1 MTQSYWKLVLIS
13 LGRIGHRLSLRLRP
27 AALRQSLFAV
37 LGLVTRLPGIRHI
50 LAWRVRRRM
59 RMRPGHFEI
68 TRRKSLIR
76 RISWRQ
82 MADGGNVAFAIAVLA
97 IVTGSMMA
105 EEEPVGSNPARIAQQ
120 AEENRTDAPP
130 MPEDKGMRLSG
141 HVALLLQVAMLE
153 DALTRL
159 EEIES
164 YTTKFEKQERI
175 DGELSDRQVLATK
188 IRHEPFSVYF
198 KYEEGAVGQEV
209 LFPISEK
216 DRRMLVKSARLGGR
230 LPTMKLDPHSP
241 LVMSESRY
249 PITMAGI
256 RELTRMTLEI
266 RQQDVRKPQGSVR
279 IDLRDDVRFDGRPV
293 YAYTID
299 YSNAKVS
306 QVYRRCILYID
317 KQLKLPVFVRNW
329 TWSNQADGATS
340 GEFDDSTLIE
350 YYAFRKINTSARLQ
364 RIDFARENG
373 EYNLK

>member
-1 MTQSYWKLVLIS
+1 MTRFRWKFVLS
-13 LGRIGHRLSLRLRP
+13 FLSHTWHRLSFRLRP
-27 AALRQSLFAV
+27 ANILLSVLAI
-37 LGLVTRLPGIRHI
+37 LGLVTRLPGIRHV

-68 TRRKSLIR
+68 SRRKSLIR
-76 RISWRQ
+76 RLPWHRLTD
-82 MADGGNVAFAIAVLA
+82 AGNVAIAVA
-97 IVTGSMMA
+97 IVAVVTGSMMA
-105 EEEPVGSNPARIAQQ
+105 DDETVGSNPARIAQS

-159 EEIES
+159 EKIES
-164 YTTKFEKQERI
+164 YTAKFEKQERI
-175 DGELSDRQVLATK
+175 EGELSERQVLSTK

-209 LFPISEK
+209 LFPISGQ
-216 DRRMLVKSARLGGR
+216 DPRMLVKSAKLGGR
-230 LPTMKLDPHSP
+230 LPTMKLDPNSP

-256 RELTRMTLEI
+256 RELTKMTLEI

-279 IDLRDDVRFDGRPV
+279 IDLRDDVRFDGRSV
-293 YAYTID
+293 YAYTVD

-306 QVYRRCILYID
+306 PTYRRCILYID

-329 TWSNQADGATS
+329 TWSDQADGSTS

-350 YYAFRKINTSARLQ
+350 YYAFRKINTNAGLK

-373 EYNLK
+373 NYNLK

>member
-1 MTQSYWKLVLIS
+1 MTN
-13 LGRIGHRLSLRLRP
+13 
-27 AALRQSLFAV
+27 
-37 LGLVTRLPGIRHI
+37 
-50 LAWRVRRRM
+50 
-59 RMRPGHFEI
+59 
-68 TRRKSLIR
+68 
-76 RISWRQ
+76 
-82 MADGGNVAFAIAVLA
+82 GGNVAFAIAVLA
-97 IVTGSMMA
+97 IGTGSMMA
-105 EEEPVGSNPARIAQQ
+105 EEEPVGGNPARIAQQ

-175 DGELSDRQVLATK
+175 DGKLSDRQVLATK

-230 LPTMKLDPHSP
+230 LPTMKLDPNSP

-256 RELTRMTLEI
+256 RELTKMTLEI
-266 RQQDVRKPQGSVR
+266 RQLDVRKPQGSVR

-293 YAYTID
+293 YAYTVD
-299 YSNAKVS
+299 YSNAKIS
-306 QVYRRCILYID
+306 PTYRRCILYID